1 MNKIL
6 KAWTVT
12 LKCRSVISWPSINI
26 VFLPAPLV
34 ALSYFLLFCVCHG
47 QKRKKSTV
55 GAVPNFSWLP
65 TWFVTGHLFLTLLPQ
80 LHLTVVHF
88 FSHNVVP
95 VGNIVHSRELLVNDR
110 KWPDWCR
117 HKDNHHLFRSISVES
132 LKLVDSRHTQREKE
146 KRPIENQ
153 RCIWFHFF
161 LLWLFSRFICKS
173 PDGRRKKRENT
184 LVYYLWLLSRS
195 GSKVCRQRRSDR
207 YPHKSR

>member
-47 QKRKKSTV
+47 QNGKKSTV

-153 RCIWFHFF
+153 RCFF
-161 LLWLFSRFICKS
+161 LLWLYSRFIWKS
-173 PDGRRKKRENT
+173 PDGRRKKEKTR
-184 LVYYLWLLSRS
+184 LFIICDC
-195 GSKVCRQRRSDR
+195 CRDR
-207 YPHKSR
+207 DRKCAVRGALIAIPIRVDSSPY